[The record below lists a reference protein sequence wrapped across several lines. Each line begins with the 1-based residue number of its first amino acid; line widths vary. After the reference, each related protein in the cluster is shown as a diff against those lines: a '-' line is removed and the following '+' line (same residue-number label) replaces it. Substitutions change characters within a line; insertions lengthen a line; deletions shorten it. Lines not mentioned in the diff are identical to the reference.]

1 VHSRRALAL
10 ALALLCCA
18 AFPAHAS
25 AKGCKAKQ
33 IALADRHAGKVTT
46 WCLPRPPLPKTQAD
60 ATVAIGRLL
69 GAGKLT
75 PKRLDKLVPRMKASA
90 ERAFGVARD
99 AQLRRATV
107 AAQAARD
114 GTSQGPIAPG
124 PGQAGDGYSSEGTKS
139 STEEDAEHA
148 TVHKTHTSK
157 MVRTAFGPACPDFDG
172 NVVTNISIVLTDIR
186 TEERRGKRTTIDTE
200 AKITGTLKGG
210 FTDEFEYRGPLQ
222 LDLDFVIETR
232 VSTSI
237 AATGK
242 QIGREPTST
251 RRVKL
256 TEAIDGNSLGKLV
269 TPIQSLSD
277 TTITG
282 AAGPHGPMT
291 IKDFEG
297 DTPLMGTLV
306 GLNWIAKLLG
316 ETAFGKT
323 VSNAAE
329 FGCVAATADPASLTL
344 ANGESAS
351 FTVTIHGLDDQR
363 PLPSS
368 NNTRVYSGN
377 LTMSPLGTKLHGPAS
392 GIAFQ
397 LTSGGGKSVAEV
409 VTVSRRGY
417 APTLRIPVDEKTGF
431 PKQFTGTW
439 TRVYSDPTFRDGYV
453 QTIHGT
459 ATFVRNPLIPAAAE
473 GLIAIPYDL
482 ASSTITWTVTGS
494 RFSSPCTT
502 IFSGTGTDTATENT
516 FVGSGMTLQAV
527 GGTYYYSLR
536 ASSYPIDAPLFDIN
550 VTGNGCTSHTQEPI
564 IVNYLEIGSRS
575 DFDPNTPADELE
587 TSSSITLL
595 EGSNPNGTPGFP
607 DSTDTWS
614 FKGSY

>member
-1 VHSRRALAL
+1 VPSRRALAFV
-10 ALALLCCA
+10 LLCCA
-18 AFPAHAS
+18 AFPAQAS

-33 IALADRHAGKVTT
+33 VALADRHGGKVTT
-46 WCLPRPPLPKTQAD
+46 WCLPRPPIPKTQAD

-90 ERAFGVARD
+90 ERGFGAARD
-99 AQLRRATV
+99 GQLRRATL

-114 GTSQGPIAPG
+114 GQSQGPIAPG
-124 PGQAGDGYSSEGTKS
+124 PGQAGDGYSSEGTTS
-139 STEEDAEHA
+139 STEQDAEHA

-157 MVRTAFGPACPDFDG
+157 MVRTAFGPQCPDFDG
-172 NVVTNISIVLTDIR
+172 NVVTKISVVLTDIR
-186 TEERRGKRTTIDTE
+186 TSERRGKRTTIDTE

-256 TEAIDGNSLGKLV
+256 TEAIDGNSLGNLV
-269 TPIQSLSD
+269 TPLQSLAD
-277 TTITG
+277 TTVTG
-282 AAGPHGPMT
+282 ASGPHGVMT
-291 IKDFEG
+291 IKDFEA

-323 VSNAAE
+323 IANAAG
-329 FGCVAATADPASLTL
+329 FGCVAANAAPASLTL
-344 ANGESAS
+344 ASGESAG

-377 LTMSPLGTKLHGPAS
+377 LTMSPTGSKLHGPAS

-397 LTSGGGKSVAEV
+397 VTSGGGKGVAEV
-409 VTVSRRGY
+409 VSVSRRGY
-417 APTLRIPVDEKTGF
+417 APTLRIPVEEKTGF
-431 PKQFTGTW
+431 PKRFDGTW
-439 TRVYSDPTFRDGYV
+439 TRVYRDTVRPGFV
-453 QTIHGT
+453 ETIHGT
-459 ATFVRNPLIPAAAE
+459 ATFVRTPLLPPIAESLIP
-473 GLIAIPYDL
+473 IPYDL
-482 ASSTITWTVTGS
+482 ESATVTWTVTGS
-494 RFSSPCTT
+494 VSGSGCTT
-502 IFSGTGTDTATENT
+502 TYSGTGTDVPADNDW
-516 FVGSGMTLQAV
+516 VGTGMTLQAV
-527 GGTYYYSLR
+527 AGTYYYSLR
-536 ASSYPIDAPLFDIN
+536 ASSSSLTPPLFDITI
-550 VTGNGCTSHTQEPI
+550 TGNGCTGHTQEPVI
-564 IVNYLEIGSRS
+564 TNYIEIGSRA
-575 DFDPNTPADELE
+575 DFSPNTPADELE

-595 EGSNPNGTPGFP
+595 QGSNPNGNPGFP
-607 DSTDTWS
+607 DSSDTWS